1 MPRLLPSG
9 EDLVSCG
16 CKVADAYCMM
26 QRMAAKKKS
35 SQPKQTWTP
44 PKGMPQL
51 KPAGKP
57 TEAITAK
64 GQKGKDLGKSTKDNR
79 FASNAKT
86 PVKKA
91 GSGFVGSGGTLSSGF
106 KNITKG
112 DMLNAAL
119 AVTSLPGSGQV
130 KSAITKAVGKKV
142 AGWSAKG
149 ATPVAYRGLSAS
161 GAGGK
166 VSRTVTPFGPTLRS
180 TAIGTKAQQAGRMA
194 GLSRRAENVV
204 TGTAS
209 RSASLAMRSTVKTI
223 NKAGKVGRDA
233 AQIYV
238 GSKTMNKK
246 KNKNVK

>member
-1 MPRLLPSG
+1 
-9 EDLVSCG
+9 
-16 CKVADAYCMM
+16 MM

-57 TEAITAK
+57 TEAITSK
-64 GQKGKDLGKSTKDNR
+64 GQKPKDLGKSTKGNR
-79 FASNAKT
+79 FESKAKT
-86 PVKKA
+86 PVKQAGKGFA
-91 GSGFVGSGGTLSSGF
+91 GSGSSLGTSLKMSQP
-106 KNITKG
+106 TKASNVI
-112 DMLNAAL
+112 NAAL
-119 AVTSLPGSGQV
+119 AVTALPGSGQV
-130 KSAITKAVGKKV
+130 KAAITKAVGSKV
-142 AGWSAKG
+142 AGYSAKG
-149 ATPVAYRGLSAS
+149 ATPIAYKGLSAS

-166 VSRTVTPFGPTLRS
+166 VSKTVTPFGPTLRS

-194 GLSRRAENVV
+194 GLSKRAENVV

-209 RSASLAMRSTVKTI
+209 RAASSAMRETVKTI
-223 NKAGKVGRDA
+223 KKASTIKSQA
-233 AQIYV
+233 LQIYA

>member
-1 MPRLLPSG
+1 MI
-9 EDLVSCG
+9 
-16 CKVADAYCMM
+16 
-26 QRMAAKKKS
+26 QHMAAKKKS

-64 GQKGKDLGKSTKDNR
+64 GQKGKDLAKSTKDNR
-79 FASNAKT
+79 FASKAKT
-86 PVKKA
+86 PVKQAGKGFS
-91 GSGFVGSGGTLSSGF
+91 GSGSPLGTSF
-106 KNITKG
+106 KMSQPTKASNVI
-112 DMLNAAL
+112 NAAL
-119 AVTSLPGSGQV
+119 AVTALPGSGQV

-166 VSRTVTPFGPTLRS
+166 VAKTMTPFGPTLRS

-194 GLSRRAENVV
+194 GLSKRAENVV